1 MNHIDVELSN
11 LKVKLMEMWDLVEY
25 QLQSGR
31 DAMLNAD
38 QELARKVVKL
48 GKKVNN
54 FDVKIDRMCEN
65 LLALYTPVA
74 VDLRLVLATLKINA
88 NLERIGDTAEGISMF
103 VQKREVPFNP
113 EMLEITRAVAMF
125 DEALAMFHDCR
136 IAYKAN
142 NTDQARALLRRDKML
157 NKIYRKSDRIIA
169 QYLRA
174 NPDSIEEGLILLS
187 IIKKLERVGDQVT
200 NIAEEIIFYQDAKV
214 VKHKSKKK
222 DKENGK
228 ENGNGNGNGNN
239 NGNAIS

>member
-1 MNHIDVELSN
+1 MNHIDVELSG

-103 VQKREVPFNP
+103 VQNRKAPFNP
-113 EMLEITRAVAMF
+113 EILEITKAVVMF

-136 IAYKAN
+136 VAYKSN
-142 NTDQARALLRRDKML
+142 NTDQARAMLKRDKTL
-157 NKIYRKSDRIIA
+157 NKIYRKSESIIA
-169 QYLRA
+169 KYLRD
-174 NPDSIEEGLILLS
+174 NPDSIEEGLTLLS

-214 VKHKSKKK
+214 VKHKTKKK
-222 DKENGK
+222 DK
-228 ENGNGNGNGNN
+228 NN
-239 NGNAIS
+239 NNNQEE

>member
-1 MNHIDVELSN
+1 MNHIDVELNS

-31 DAMLNAD
+31 EAMLQGD
-38 QELARKVVKL
+38 RELARKVVKL

-74 VDLRLVLATLKINA
+74 VDLRLVLATLKINS
-88 NLERIGDTAEGISMF
+88 NLERIGDTAEGISMY
-103 VQKREVPFNP
+103 VQNRNATYNP
-113 EMLEITRAVAMF
+113 EMLEITNAVAMF

-142 NTDQARALLRRDKML
+142 NTDQARALLKRDKTL
-157 NKIYRKSDRIIA
+157 NKIYRKSDTIIA
-169 QYLRA
+169 QYLRS
-174 NPDSIEEGLILLS
+174 NPDSIEEGLALLS
-187 IIKKLERVGDQVT
+187 IIKKLERVGDQIT

-222 DKENGK
+222 KSDTD
-228 ENGNGNGNGNN
+228 NN
-239 NGNAIS
+239 DN

>member
-1 MNHIDVELSN
+1 MNHIDVELSG
-11 LKVKLMEMWDLVEY
+11 LRVKLMEMWDLVEY

-31 DAMLNAD
+31 EAMLTAD
-38 QELARKVVKL
+38 HELAGKVLKL

-103 VQKREVPFNP
+103 VKNRENRFSP
-113 EMLEITRAVAMF
+113 EMLEITKAVAMF
-125 DEALAMFHDCR
+125 DEALSMFHDCR
-136 IAYKAN
+136 VAYKAN
-142 NTDQARALLRRDKML
+142 DTEQARAIIKRDKML
-157 NKIYRKSDRIIA
+157 NKIYRKSDTIMAEYMR
-169 QYLRA
+169 QH
-174 NPDSIEEGLILLS
+174 PDNIEEGLALLS
-187 IIKKLERVGDQVT
+187 IIKKVERVGDQIT

-222 DKENGK
+222 LDKDK
-228 ENGNGNGNGNN
+228 D
-239 NGNAIS
+239 

>member
-1 MNHIDVELSN
+1 MSHIDLELDR

-31 DAMLNAD
+31 EAMISAD
-38 QELARKVVKL
+38 TELARKVLKL

-103 VQKREVPFNP
+103 VKNREKLFNP
-113 EMLEITRAVAMF
+113 EMLELTKAIKMF
-125 DEALAMFHDCR
+125 DEALSMFHECR
-136 IAYKAN
+136 IAYKTN
-142 NTDQARALLRRDKML
+142 NTEHALALIKRDKML
-157 NKIYRKSDRIIA
+157 NKIYRKSDKIIA
-169 QYLRA
+169 EYLRK
-174 NPDSIEEGLILLS
+174 NPDSIEEGLALFS
-187 IIKKLERVGDQVT
+187 IIKKLERVGDQIT

-214 VKHKSKKK
+214 IKHKSKKK
-222 DKENGK
+222 DKNNGK
-228 ENGNGNGNGNN
+228 DK
-239 NGNAIS
+239 